1 MSPTR
6 LVTLLAATASLA
18 LTGACGGSKV
28 DTGGAPGTTPHPS
41 PTTTAPTPT
50 PTPTP
55 TATPKPKP
63 SKSAK
68 TAAPD
73 DGGNGDAE
81 ETSAPAVAGGGICR
95 YVGAEEVGAVL
106 GITVSGSAIPGQ
118 TGCEFDQGG
127 QHGTSVTLVDKSV
140 AAAGGM
146 AGAKNEATSAVE
158 GEPQDVSGIGSAAFV
173 VTGTMF
179 GGSDV
184 QAAGAVQIGNR
195 IISVLLEQHS
205 AITGSRMRTLEIDL
219 LKLVVQESP

>member
-6 LVTLLAATASLA
+6 LVTLLAVTAALA
-18 LTGACGGSKV
+18 LTGACGGSKA
-28 DTGGAPGTTPHPS
+28 DPAGAPGTTPDPT
-41 PTTTAPTPT
+41 PTTAAPTPT
-50 PTPTP
+50 PTGT
-55 TATPKPKP
+55 PKP
-63 SKSAK
+63 SKTAT

-73 DGGNGDAE
+73 EGGNGDAE
-81 ETSAPAVAGGGICR
+81 ESDAPAVAGGGICR

-106 GITVSGSAIPGQ
+106 GVTVAGSAIAGQ

-127 QHGTSVTLVDKSV
+127 QHGTTITLVDKSV

-158 GEPQDVSGIGSAAFV
+158 GEPQDLSGIGSAAFV

-205 AITGSRMRTLEIDL
+205 AIAGSRMRTLEIDL
-219 LKLVVQESP
+219 LKLVVHESP